1 MRHALLLL
9 SLAWI
14 GACAPRDPKQTPEG
28 AVMAL
33 LEAVERL
40 NQPAYREQAFRL
52 LDEQS
57 RDVLEARARSAESL
71 SHRAFTGPDMFVP
84 SSAIVAFTPER
95 IRGEDV
101 VIEGDRAVITLRGGK
116 PGETARVELVREPDG
131 WHVVLGLEHERPEPP
146 RPQIIGE

>member
-9 SLAWI
+9 TLAWL

-28 AVMAL
+28 AVIAM

-40 NQPAYREQAFRL
+40 NQPAYREQAFEL

-84 SSAIVAFTPER
+84 SSAIVAFTPGR
-95 IRGEDV
+95 IRDEDV
-101 VIEGDRAVITLRGGK
+101 VVEGDRAVVTLRGAK
-116 PGETARVELVREPDG
+116 PSEAARVELVREPDG
-131 WHVVLGLEHERPEPP
+131 WHVVLGLEHDRPQAP
-146 RPQIIGE
+146 RPQIIAD